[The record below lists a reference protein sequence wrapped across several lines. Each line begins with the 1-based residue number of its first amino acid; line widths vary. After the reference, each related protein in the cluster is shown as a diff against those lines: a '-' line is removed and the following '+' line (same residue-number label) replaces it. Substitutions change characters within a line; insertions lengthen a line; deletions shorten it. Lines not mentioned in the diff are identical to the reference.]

1 MARTLLILFS
11 NIGIVMPLL
20 MLGLLEPNRGEPGLP
35 AWVQMG
41 GYVLGMSLVL
51 AQLAELMRPGI
62 LSRRLITCV
71 LGADGIQGL
80 ERFVPWSKVTLVVP
94 VGDRDF
100 QPPPRPYGAKLESGV
115 AIGVE
120 GEEPLVV
127 WVAEPAQL
135 IAEAEELRAADEAR
149 RLAPA
154 SAAKSAGYRE
164 QTVTPEMLVR
174 VVLDSSAVSSRRI
187 EAFSRLETE
196 EREQLL
202 ETIADVDFRRELIA

>member
-35 AWVQMG
+35 AWLQLG

-62 LSRRLITCV
+62 LSRRLLTCV

-80 ERFVPWSKVTLVVP
+80 DRFVPWSKVTLVVP

-100 QPPPRPYGAKLESGV
+100 QPPPRPYGARLENGV
-115 AIGVE
+115 AIGVD

-127 WVAEPAQL
+127 WVAEPEQL
-135 IAEAEELRAADEAR
+135 IAEAEKLRSADEAR

-154 SAAKSAGYRE
+154 VAKGAGYRE

-174 VVLDSSAVSSRRI
+174 VVLDSAAVSSRRV

-196 EREQLL
+196 ERAELL
-202 ETIADVDFRRELIA
+202 ETIADAELRRELS